1 MHRDFCTQQGVD
13 AFNVVLETRQH
24 HLGLQPGAG
33 ELRSLRQGSG
43 WGGRC
48 RSQCFEGD
56 QTWCARAV
64 PGGYLSW
71 DGAATPPGATFPG
84 GWILLSS
91 PGFIWAGSPRFFQLP
106 FRPPKSCNTPFHP

>member
-43 WGGRC
+43 CGGRC

-71 DGAATPPGATFPG
+71 DGAATPPWGHVSWGLDPALLTWLHLGRFPKV
-84 GWILLSS
+84 
-91 PGFIWAGSPRFFQLP
+91 LP
-106 FRPPKSCNTPFHP
+106 APL